1 MGGRGLVGV
10 VFKRNRFISLV
21 LKEDVRTCVC
31 VAVGYERIGA
41 GSFTLAGARPGQKRQ
56 AEN

>member
-10 VFKRNRFISLV
+10 VFKRNRFIPLV

-31 VAVGYERIGA
+31 VW
-41 GSFTLAGARPGQKRQ
+41 P
-56 AEN
+56 